1 MSHPTEIDKTKRD
14 MREEPIVLV
23 SRFKPQAGMETA
35 LYNKLYEIAQ
45 QSRQEAGCQ
54 LYVMHQSLD
63 DQATI
68 LLYVVWENQAAL
80 DFHQTTNYFKQFIA
94 QSDTF
99 LAEPI
104 DVSLWSE
111 VSR

>member
-1 MSHPTEIDKTKRD
+1 MSQ
-14 MREEPIVLV
+14 EPFVLL
-23 SRFKPQAGMETA
+23 SRFKPRSGMETA
-35 LYNKLYEIAQ
+35 LYDELSKIAQ
-45 QSRQEAGCQ
+45 KSRQEAGNR
-54 LYVMHQSLD
+54 LYVMHRSLN

-68 LLYVVWENQAAL
+68 LLYVVWTNQAAL
-80 DFHQTTNYFKQFIA
+80 DFHQQTDYFKQFMA
-94 QSDTF
+94 KSDTL

>member
-1 MSHPTEIDKTKRD
+1 
-14 MREEPIVLV
+14 MRQAPFVLV
-23 SRFKPQAGMETA
+23 SRFKPQPGIATTLYEA
-35 LYNKLYEIAQ
+35 LSEIAQ

-54 LYVMHQSLD
+54 LYIMHQSLD

-80 DFHQTTNYFKQFIA
+80 DLHQQTDYFKQFIA
-94 QSDTF
+94 KSNTL

>member
-1 MSHPTEIDKTKRD
+1 
-14 MREEPIVLV
+14 MRQEPFVLV
-23 SRFKPQAGMETA
+23 SRFKPRTGMETA
-35 LYNKLYEIAQ
+35 LFDELYKIAE
-45 QSRQEAGCQ
+45 QSRQEAGNH

-68 LLYVVWENQAAL
+68 LLYVVWASQAAL
-80 DFHQTTNYFKQFIA
+80 DFHQQTNYFKQFMA
-94 QSDTF
+94 KSDAL

-104 DVSLWSE
+104 DVTLWSE

>member
-1 MSHPTEIDKTKRD
+1 VRQAPF
-14 MREEPIVLV
+14 VLV
-23 SRFKPQAGMETA
+23 SRFKPQAGMEVE
-35 LYNKLYEIAQ
+35 LYNELVEIAQ

-54 LYVMHQSLD
+54 LYMMHQSLD

-80 DFHQTTNYFKQFIA
+80 DFHQQTSYFKQFIIK
-94 QSDTF
+94 SDIL
-99 LAEPI
+99 LAESI

>member
-1 MSHPTEIDKTKRD
+1 
-14 MREEPIVLV
+14 
-23 SRFKPQAGMETA
+23 
-35 LYNKLYEIAQ
+35 
-45 QSRQEAGCQ
+45 
-54 LYVMHQSLD
+54 MHQSLD

-80 DFHQTTNYFKQFIA
+80 DVHQQTDYFKQFIA
-94 QSDTF
+94 KSNTL

-104 DVSLWSE
+104 DVSLWNE

>member
-1 MSHPTEIDKTKRD
+1 MSQ
-14 MREEPIVLV
+14 EPFVLL
-23 SRFKPQAGMETA
+23 SRFKPRSGMEMA
-35 LYNKLYEIAQ
+35 LYNELYEIAQ
-45 QSRQEAGCQ
+45 QSRQEAGNR

-63 DQATI
+63 DHATI

-80 DFHQTTNYFKQFIA
+80 DFHQQTDYFKQFIA
-94 QSDTF
+94 KSETL

-104 DVSLWSE
+104 EVTLWSE